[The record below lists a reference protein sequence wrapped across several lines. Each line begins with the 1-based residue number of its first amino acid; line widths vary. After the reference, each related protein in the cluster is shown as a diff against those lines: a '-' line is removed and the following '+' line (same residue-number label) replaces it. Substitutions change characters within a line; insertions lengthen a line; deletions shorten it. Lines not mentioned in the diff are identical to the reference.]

1 MNTIAAPAP
10 PSGGSVRPVRLGLRE
25 NWPQFT
31 LLVIVNM
38 AVGGLVGLERTTV
51 PLIGSETFGLTSDLA
66 VFSFIIAFGLTKAL
80 TNLAAGALTARFRRK
95 QLLVAGWLI
104 GAPVPFALAYAPSW
118 GWIVA
123 ANVLLGLNQGLT
135 WSMTVN
141 MKIDLVGPARRGL
154 ATGLNEAAGYTAVGV
169 TALLTGYLATGYGL
183 RPVPELIGVVFLVAG
198 LALALAVRDTAA
210 HVALELAHHTG
221 PLPTGEDTG
230 PKATFIRTSWR
241 DRSLR
246 GASQAG
252 LVNNLNDGLTWGVF
266 PLLFTDHGLGLAA
279 VGLIKGLY
287 PVLWG
292 LGQIPAGHLADRFGR
307 KPLIVHGMLVQA
319 GGLVLALVLLDR
331 PLLAGVLSA
340 VALGLG
346 TAMVYP
352 ALIAS
357 VSDHAHPAWRANALG
372 TYRFWRDIG
381 YAAGALVA
389 GVLAD
394 RLGLDAT
401 VIAAAVLTAASGLL
415 AARWITEQRP
425 GRSVAARGVH
435 DHGHSGEAHQ
445 GADDV
450 EAVGAVAV
458 GDHAPDDRPRD
469 EDPAVRGQDAP
480 EVVVGLEGG
489 HHAVQTE
496 RDDTGTD
503 PDPALVLADAL
514 PHQPGASDL
523 EQGGDDEQGDGT
535 GDEHGA
541 EPSDER
547 GNGKRGQGADRN
559 GSRAG

>member
-1 MNTIAAPAP
+1 MKTALPVEDRPA
-10 PSGGSVRPVRLGLRE
+10 VRLGLRE
-25 NWPQFT
+25 NRLQFT
-31 LLVIVNM
+31 LLVVVNVC
-38 AVGGLVGLERTTV
+38 VGGLVGLERTTV
-51 PLIGSETFGLTSDLA
+51 PLIGTETFGLTSDLA

-95 QLLVAGWLI
+95 QLLLAGWLI
-104 GAPVPFALAYAPSW
+104 GIPVPFALAYAPSW

-169 TALLTGYLATGYGL
+169 TALLTGYLATTHGL
-183 RPVPELIGVVFLVAG
+183 RPVPELIGVVFVAAG
-198 LALALAVRDTAA
+198 LALSLLVRDTAA
-210 HVALELAHHTG
+210 HVALELARHAE

-230 PKATFIRTSWR
+230 LKATFARTSWR

-266 PLLFTDHGLGLAA
+266 PLLFTDHGLGIAA

-292 LGQIPAGHLADRFGR
+292 IGQIPTGHLADRVGR
-307 KPLIVHGMLVQA
+307 KPLVVTGMLVQSA
-319 GGLVLALVLLDR
+319 GFVLALALLDR

-389 GVLAD
+389 GILAD
-394 RLGLDAT
+394 WLGLNAT

-415 AARWITEQRP
+415 AARWITERP
-425 GRSVAARGVH
+425 KG
-435 DHGHSGEAHQ
+435 
-445 GADDV
+445 
-450 EAVGAVAV
+450 
-458 GDHAPDDRPRD
+458 
-469 EDPAVRGQDAP
+469 
-480 EVVVGLEGG
+480 
-489 HHAVQTE
+489 
-496 RDDTGTD
+496 
-503 PDPALVLADAL
+503 
-514 PHQPGASDL
+514 
-523 EQGGDDEQGDGT
+523 
-535 GDEHGA
+535 
-541 EPSDER
+541 
-547 GNGKRGQGADRN
+547 
-559 GSRAG
+559 

>member
-1 MNTIAAPAP
+1 MNTATTAPAP
-10 PSGGSVRPVRLGLRE
+10 SADGSARPVRLGLRE
-25 NWPQFT
+25 NALQFT
-31 LLVIVNM
+31 LLIIVNV

-51 PLIGSETFGLTSDLA
+51 PLIGSETFGLTSDMA
-66 VFSFIIAFGLTKAL
+66 VFSFIIAFGLTKAF

-104 GAPVPFALAYAPSW
+104 GVPVPFALAYAPSW

-169 TALLTGYLATGYGL
+169 TALVSGYLATGYGL
-183 RPVPELIGVVFLVAG
+183 RPVPELIGVVFVVAG
-198 LALALAVRDTAA
+198 LALTLVVRDTAA
-210 HVALELAHHTG
+210 HASLELARHAA
-221 PLPTGEDTG
+221 PLPTGEDAG
-230 PKATFIRTSWR
+230 LKAAFARTSWR

-252 LVNNLNDGLTWGVF
+252 LINNLNDGLTWGVF

-279 VGLIKGLY
+279 VGLVKGLY
-287 PVLWG
+287 PILWG
-292 LGQIPAGHLADRFGR
+292 LGQIPTGHLADRVGR
-307 KPLIVHGMLVQA
+307 KPLIVTGMLVQS

-331 PLLAGVLSA
+331 PLLAGILSA

-389 GVLAD
+389 GLLAD
-394 RLGLDAT
+394 WIGLDAT
-401 VIAAAVLTAASGLL
+401 VVAAAALTAASGLL
-415 AARWITEQRP
+415 AARWITEHRP
-425 GRSVAARGVH
+425 GAR
-435 DHGHSGEAHQ
+435 
-445 GADDV
+445 
-450 EAVGAVAV
+450 
-458 GDHAPDDRPRD
+458 
-469 EDPAVRGQDAP
+469 
-480 EVVVGLEGG
+480 
-489 HHAVQTE
+489 
-496 RDDTGTD
+496 
-503 PDPALVLADAL
+503 
-514 PHQPGASDL
+514 
-523 EQGGDDEQGDGT
+523 
-535 GDEHGA
+535 
-541 EPSDER
+541 
-547 GNGKRGQGADRN
+547 
-559 GSRAG
+559 